1 MRKSLLLL
9 TALVLSATSVFAQF
23 ASVPYLSNAP
33 RAAKANTF
41 RAAEAGTVWWG
52 YTPETDQSGW
62 NLLGVQAADT
72 YHCAIF
78 IPGNHAFAG
87 GKTIQAV
94 RFALVAEH
102 ATDVKA
108 WIATEAPGAVDETST
123 ARLKSVDNNEIGAD
137 GVAEVTFDQPFE
149 IPADGAYV
157 GYSFTITEATTQ
169 NDKYPIIFIAGED
182 EPNAL
187 VIKTDNAVPNWTDMY
202 GNGFGKLYLN
212 VKLSGEFP
220 DNVASPVDFGTH
232 YVELGKE
239 TTAKVQVTNGGETAI
254 SSLSYTITAN
264 GETSAEQTATLDNPI
279 EFLKT
284 GYFTIPVKAD
294 EKSGIVDKTLTITKV
309 NGNANNATS
318 KSANFTV
325 ATVSKFVKR
334 GVAVEEYTG
343 TTCGWCPRG
352 LVGMDKMRNE
362 FGEDFIGIGIHRYT
376 SNLNQDA
383 MYISTYNHVS
393 YEGAP
398 SARINRGDL
407 IDPYY
412 GSANDVFDDFRAALA
427 IPATAGLSVKGE
439 WNADSS
445 EVTATATIEPVI
457 DGTYKIEYVLIADG
471 LTGTTQP
478 WRQHNYYHSAYGQ
491 FTSPS
496 QLPADLQFLFSTGQI
511 YDQSYVAYY
520 PVFNDVAIANAKS
533 TQTTAPGELKDG
545 EKVTNSY
552 TLSMPVGTAKKELV
566 SAIDKKK
573 VFVVALLINSEGKIA
588 NAAKSTIDGTDNAA
602 GIENTLGTA
611 TSGKQQRYALDGR
624 QLNAAQHGLNI
635 IRMADGSVKKVMI
648 K

>member
-23 ASVPYLSNAP
+23 ASVPYQFNAP

-52 YTPETDQSGW
+52 YVPETDQSVW

-123 ARLKSVDNNEIGAD
+123 ARLKSVDNSEIGAD

-187 VIKTDNAVPNWTDMY
+187 VIRTDNAVPNWSDMY

-239 TTAKVQVTNGGETAI
+239 TTAKVQVTNGGETPI
-254 SSLSYTITAN
+254 SSIDYTITAN
-264 GETSAEQTATLDNPI
+264 GETSAEQTVTLDNPV

-294 EKSGIVDKTLTITKV
+294 AAAGKVEKTLTITKV
-309 NGNANNATS
+309 NGNANNAVSPT
-318 KSANFTV
+318 AQFTV
-325 ATVSKFVKR
+325 VTVNKFIERSV
-334 GVAVEEYTG
+334 VIEEFTG
-343 TTCGWCPRG
+343 TGCGWCPRG
-352 LVGMDKMRNE
+352 IIGMEKMRE
-362 FGEDFIGIGIHRYT
+362 TFGDKFVGIGIHQYN
-376 SNLNQDA
+376 SSDA
-383 MYISTYNHVS
+383 MYLATNS
-393 YEGAP
+393 YAKLGFTGAP
-398 SARINRGDL
+398 SCAINRKGI

-412 GSANDVFDDFRAALA
+412 GTGDDIRDDFRDELA
-427 IPATAGLSVKGE
+427 IPAMAEISAKAD
-439 WNADSS
+439 WNEDFTQ
-445 EVTATATIEPVI
+445 VNATATVNPLF
-457 DGTYKIEYVLIADG
+457 DGSNYEVEFVLIADG
-471 LTGTTQP
+471 LSGTGTSWNQA
-478 WRQHNYYHSAYGQ
+478 NYYYQYQA
-491 FTSPS
+491 S
-496 QLPADLQFLFSTGQI
+496 QLPEDLAQFGTGGANGG
-511 YDQSYVAYY
+511 SSVKGW
-520 PVFNDVAIANAKS
+520 VFNDVAISSSYSAGTNQAEALTDLKS
-533 TQTTAPGELKDG
+533 GEAV
-545 EKVTNSY
+545 ETSY
-552 TLSMPVGTAKKELV
+552 TLSLPTKTSLKNALHKEKIYAAV
-566 SAIDKKK
+566 
-573 VFVVALLINSEGKIA
+573 LLIDEDGIVA
-588 NAAKSTIDGTDNAA
+588 NAVKVHVEGYDPESQGIASVSTIDAA
-602 GIENTLGTA
+602 TE
-611 TSGKQQRYALDGR
+611 KHYALDGR

>member
-23 ASVPYLSNAP
+23 ASVPYQFNAP

-52 YTPETDQSGW
+52 YVPEIDQSGW

-108 WIATEAPGAVDETST
+108 WIATEAPSAVDETST
-123 ARLKSVDNNEIGAD
+123 ARLKSVDNSEIGAD

-187 VIKTDNAVPNWTDMY
+187 VIRTDKAVPNWSDMY

-264 GETSAEQTATLDNPI
+264 GETSAEQTVTLDNPV
-279 EFLKT
+279 EFLKS

-294 EKSGIVDKTLTITKV
+294 AEAGKVKKTLTITKV

-318 KSANFTV
+318 KSAAFTV
-325 ATVSKFVKR
+325 VTVSNFIVR
-334 GVAVEEYTG
+334 GVVIEEFTG
-343 TTCGWCPRG
+343 TGCGWCPRG
-352 LVGMDKMRNE
+352 IVGMEKMRKA
-362 FGEDFIGIGIHRYT
+362 FGDKFVGIGIHQYN
-376 SNLNQDA
+376 SSDP
-383 MYISTYNHVS
+383 MYLTPSS
-393 YEGAP
+393 YASLGFTGAP
-398 SARINRGDL
+398 SCAINRKAI

-412 GSANDVFDDFRAALA
+412 GTNEDILDDFSAELA
-427 IPATAGLSVKGE
+427 IPAEVEVSAVAE
-439 WNADSS
+439 WNADSTN
-445 EVTATATIEPVI
+445 VNATATVQPQF
-457 DGTYKIEYVLIADG
+457 DGANFNVEFVLIADS
-471 LTGTTQP
+471 LSGTTNTWNQA
-478 WRQHNYYHSAYGQ
+478 NYYYQYAASQVPEDLAQ
-491 FTSPS
+491 FANGGKNGSS
-496 QLPADLQFLFSTGQI
+496 SVKNL
-511 YDQSYVAYY
+511 
-520 PVFNDVAIANAKS
+520 VFNDVALTSSYTSSKNQAEALTNLKS
-533 TQTTAPGELKDG
+533 NEATET
-545 EKVTNSY
+545 SY
-552 TLSMPVGTAKKELV
+552 TLSLPTKTVLKNALKKNNV
-566 SAIDKKK
+566 Y
-573 VFVVALLINSEGKIA
+573 VAVLLINEDGTIA
-588 NAAKSTIDGTDNAA
+588 NAVKVKVEGFDKDANGIHTVSTAKTAA
-602 GIENTLGTA
+602 A
-611 TSGKQQRYALDGR
+611 QRYALDGR

>member
-23 ASVPYLSNAP
+23 ASVPYQFNAP

-52 YTPETDQSGW
+52 YVPETDQSGW

-108 WIATEAPGAVDETST
+108 WIATEAPSAVDETST

-149 IPADGAYV
+149 IPVDGAYV

-187 VIKTDNAVPNWTDMY
+187 VIKTDKAVPNWTDMY

-264 GETSAEQTATLDNPI
+264 GETSAEQTVTLDNPV
-279 EFLKT
+279 EFLKS

-294 EKSGIVDKTLTITKV
+294 AEAGTVEKTLTITKV

-318 KSANFTV
+318 KTAAFTV
-325 ATVSKFVKR
+325 VTVSKFIVR
-334 GVAVEEYTG
+334 GVVIEEYTG
-343 TTCGWCPRG
+343 TGCGWCPRG
-352 LVGMDKMRNE
+352 IVGMEKMRKA
-362 FGEDFIGIGIHRYT
+362 FSDKFVGIGIHQYNN
-376 SNLNQDA
+376 SDP
-383 MYISTYNHVS
+383 MYLTPSS
-393 YEGAP
+393 YASLGFTGAP
-398 SARINRGDL
+398 SCAINRKAI

-412 GSANDVFDDFRAALA
+412 GTNKDILDDFSAELA
-427 IPATAGLSVKGE
+427 IPADVEVSAVAK
-439 WNADSS
+439 WNADSTN
-445 EVTATATIEPVI
+445 VNATATVQPLN
-457 DGTYKIEYVLIADG
+457 DGANFNVEFVLIADS
-471 LTGTTQP
+471 LSGTTNTWNQA
-478 WRQHNYYHSAYGQ
+478 NYYYQYAASQVPEDLAQFANGGKYG
-491 FTSPS
+491 SS
-496 QLPADLQFLFSTGQI
+496 SVNGM
-511 YDQSYVAYY
+511 
-520 PVFNDVAIANAKS
+520 VFNDVALSSSYTSSKNQAEALTNLKS
-533 TQTTAPGELKDG
+533 NEATET
-545 EKVTNSY
+545 SY
-552 TLSMPVGTAKKELV
+552 TLSLPTKTILKNALKKNNV
-566 SAIDKKK
+566 Y
-573 VFVVALLINSEGKIA
+573 VAVLLINEDGTIA
-588 NAAKSTIDGTDNAA
+588 NAVKVKVEGFDKDANGIHTVSTAKTAA
-602 GIENTLGTA
+602 A
-611 TSGKQQRYALDGR
+611 QRYALDGR

>member
-23 ASVPYLSNAP
+23 ASVPYQFNAP
-33 RAAKANTF
+33 RAAKAHTF
-41 RAAEAGTVWWG
+41 RAAEAGSVWWG

-87 GKTIQAV
+87 GKSIQAV

-149 IPADGAYV
+149 IPVDGAYV

-294 EKSGIVDKTLTITKV
+294 EKSGIVNKTLTITKV

-318 KSANFTV
+318 KTAAFTV
-325 ATVSKFVKR
+325 VTVSNFIVR
-334 GVAVEEYTG
+334 GVVIEEFTG
-343 TTCGWCPRG
+343 TGCGWCPRG
-352 LVGMDKMRNE
+352 IVGMEKMRKA
-362 FGEDFIGIGIHRYT
+362 FGDKFVGIGIHQYNN
-376 SNLNQDA
+376 SDP
-383 MYISTYNHVS
+383 MYLTPSS
-393 YEGAP
+393 YASLGFTGAP
-398 SARINRGDL
+398 SCAINRKAI

-412 GSANDVFDDFRAALA
+412 GTNNDILDDFSAELA
-427 IPATAGLSVKGE
+427 IPADVEVSAVAK
-439 WNADSS
+439 WNADSTN
-445 EVTATATIEPVI
+445 VNATATVQPLN
-457 DGTYKIEYVLIADG
+457 DGANFNVEFVLIADS
-471 LTGTTQP
+471 LSGTTNTWNQA
-478 WRQHNYYHSAYGQ
+478 NYYYQYAASQVPEDLAQ
-491 FTSPS
+491 FANGGKNGSS
-496 QLPADLQFLFSTGQI
+496 SVKNL
-511 YDQSYVAYY
+511 
-520 PVFNDVAIANAKS
+520 VFNDVALTSSYTSSKNQAEALTNLKS
-533 TQTTAPGELKDG
+533 NEATET
-545 EKVTNSY
+545 SY
-552 TLSMPVGTAKKELV
+552 TLSLPTKTILKNALKKNNV
-566 SAIDKKK
+566 Y
-573 VFVVALLINSEGKIA
+573 VAVLLINEDGTIA
-588 NAAKSTIDGTDNAA
+588 NAVKVKVEGFDKDANGIHTVSTAKTAA
-602 GIENTLGTA
+602 A
-611 TSGKQQRYALDGR
+611 QRYALDGR

>member
-23 ASVPYLSNAP
+23 ASVPYQFNAP

-52 YTPETDQSGW
+52 YVPEIDQSGW

-108 WIATEAPGAVDETST
+108 WIATEAPSAVDETST
-123 ARLKSVDNNEIGAD
+123 ARLKSVDNSEIGAD

-187 VIKTDNAVPNWTDMY
+187 VIRTDKAVPNWSDMY

-264 GETSAEQTATLDNPI
+264 GETSAEQTVTLDNPV
-279 EFLKT
+279 EFLKS

-294 EKSGIVDKTLTITKV
+294 AEAGKVKKTLTITKV

-318 KSANFTV
+318 KSAAFTV
-325 ATVSKFVKR
+325 VTVSNFIVR
-334 GVAVEEYTG
+334 GVVIEEFTG
-343 TTCGWCPRG
+343 TGCGWCPRG
-352 LVGMDKMRNE
+352 IVGMEKMRKA
-362 FGEDFIGIGIHRYT
+362 FGDKFVGIGIHQYN
-376 SNLNQDA
+376 SSDP
-383 MYISTYNHVS
+383 MYLTPSS
-393 YEGAP
+393 YASLGFTGAP
-398 SARINRGDL
+398 SCAINRKAI

-412 GSANDVFDDFRAALA
+412 GTNEDILDDFSAELA
-427 IPATAGLSVKGE
+427 IPAEVEVSAVAE
-439 WNADSS
+439 WNADSTN
-445 EVTATATIEPVI
+445 VNATATVQPLF
-457 DGTYKIEYVLIADG
+457 DGANFNVEFVLIADS
-471 LTGTTQP
+471 LSGTTNTWNQA
-478 WRQHNYYHSAYGQ
+478 NYYYQYAASQVPEDLAQ
-491 FTSPS
+491 FANGGKNGSS
-496 QLPADLQFLFSTGQI
+496 SVKNL
-511 YDQSYVAYY
+511 
-520 PVFNDVAIANAKS
+520 VFNDVALTSSYTSSKNQAEALTNLKS
-533 TQTTAPGELKDG
+533 NEATET
-545 EKVTNSY
+545 SY
-552 TLSMPVGTAKKELV
+552 TLSLPTKTVLKNALKKNNV
-566 SAIDKKK
+566 Y
-573 VFVVALLINSEGKIA
+573 VAVLLINEDGTIA
-588 NAAKSTIDGTDNAA
+588 NAVKVKVEGFDKDANGIHTVSTAKTAA
-602 GIENTLGTA
+602 A
-611 TSGKQQRYALDGR
+611 QRYALDGR

>member
-23 ASVPYLSNAP
+23 ASVPYQSNAP

-41 RAAEAGTVWWG
+41 RAVEAGSVWWG
-52 YTPETDQSGW
+52 YTLDADQSEW

-157 GYSFTITEATTQ
+157 GYSFTITDATTQ

-182 EPNAL
+182 EPNAFI
-187 VIKTDNAVPNWTDMY
+187 IKTDKAVPNWSDMY
-202 GNGFGKLYLN
+202 GYGYGKLFLN

-239 TTAKVQVTNGGETAI
+239 TTAKVQVTNSGETAI

-264 GETSAEQTATLDNPI
+264 GETSAEQTVTLDNPVG
-279 EFLKT
+279 FLKS

-294 EKSGIVDKTLTITKV
+294 AEAGTVEKTLTITKV

-318 KSANFTV
+318 KSAAFTV
-325 ATVSKFVKR
+325 VTVSNFIVR
-334 GVAVEEYTG
+334 GVVIEEFTG
-343 TTCGWCPRG
+343 TGCGWCPRG
-352 LVGMDKMRNE
+352 IVGMEKMRKA
-362 FGEDFIGIGIHRYT
+362 FGDKFVGIGIHQYNN
-376 SNLNQDA
+376 SDP
-383 MYISTYNHVS
+383 MYLTPSS
-393 YEGAP
+393 YASLGFTGAP
-398 SARINRGDL
+398 SCAINRKAI

-412 GSANDVFDDFRAALA
+412 GTNEDILDDFSAELA
-427 IPATAGLSVKGE
+427 IPAEVEVSAVAK
-439 WNADSS
+439 WNADSTN
-445 EVTATATIEPVI
+445 VNATATVQPLY
-457 DGTYKIEYVLIADG
+457 DGANFNVEFVLIADS
-471 LTGTTQP
+471 LSGTTNTWNQA
-478 WRQHNYYHSAYGQ
+478 NYYYQYAASQVPEDLAQ
-491 FTSPS
+491 FANGGKNGSS
-496 QLPADLQFLFSTGQI
+496 SVKNL
-511 YDQSYVAYY
+511 
-520 PVFNDVAIANAKS
+520 VFNDVALTSSYTSSKNQAEALTNLKS
-533 TQTTAPGELKDG
+533 NEATET
-545 EKVTNSY
+545 SY
-552 TLSMPVGTAKKELV
+552 TLSLPTKTILKNALKKNNV
-566 SAIDKKK
+566 Y
-573 VFVVALLINSEGKIA
+573 VAVLLINEDGTIA
-588 NAAKSTIDGTDNAA
+588 NAVKVKVEGFDKDANGIHTVNTAKTAA
-602 GIENTLGTA
+602 A
-611 TSGKQQRYALDGR
+611 QRYALDGR

>member
-9 TALVLSATSVFAQF
+9 TALVLSATSLFAQF
-23 ASVPYLSNAP
+23 ASVPYQFNAP
-33 RAAKANTF
+33 RAAKAHTF
-41 RAAEAGTVWWG
+41 RAAEAGSVWWG

-62 NLLGVQAADT
+62 NLLGVKAADT

-87 GKTIQAV
+87 GKSIQAV

-108 WIATEAPGAVDETST
+108 WIATEAPSAVDETST

-264 GETSAEQTATLDNPI
+264 GETSAEQTVTLDNPI
-279 EFLKT
+279 EFLKS

-294 EKSGIVDKTLTITKV
+294 AEAGKVEKTLTITKV

-318 KSANFTV
+318 KTAAFTV
-325 ATVSKFVKR
+325 VTVSNFIVR
-334 GVAVEEYTG
+334 GVVIEEYTG
-343 TTCGWCPRG
+343 TGCGWCPRG
-352 LVGMDKMRNE
+352 IVGMEKMRKA
-362 FGEDFIGIGIHRYT
+362 FGDKFVGIGIHQYN
-376 SNLNQDA
+376 SSDP
-383 MYISTYNHVS
+383 MYLTPSS
-393 YEGAP
+393 YASLGFTGAP
-398 SARINRGDL
+398 SCAINRKAI

-412 GSANDVFDDFRAALA
+412 GTNEDILDDFSAELA
-427 IPATAGLSVKGE
+427 IPAEVEVSAVAK
-439 WNADSS
+439 WNADSTN
-445 EVTATATIEPVI
+445 VNATATVQPLF
-457 DGTYKIEYVLIADG
+457 DGANFNVEFVLIADS
-471 LTGTTQP
+471 LSGTTNTWNQA
-478 WRQHNYYHSAYGQ
+478 NYYYQYAASQVPEDLAQ
-491 FTSPS
+491 FANGGKNGSS
-496 QLPADLQFLFSTGQI
+496 SVNGL
-511 YDQSYVAYY
+511 
-520 PVFNDVAIANAKS
+520 VFNDVALTSSYTSSKNQAKAL
-533 TQTTAPGELKDG
+533 TNLKSN
-545 EKVTNSY
+545 EATETSY
-552 TLSMPVGTAKKELV
+552 TLSLPTKTILKNALKKNNV
-566 SAIDKKK
+566 Y
-573 VFVVALLINSEGKIA
+573 VAVLLINEDGTIA
-588 NAAKSTIDGTDNAA
+588 NAVKVKVEGFDKDANGIHTVSTAKTAA
-602 GIENTLGTA
+602 A
-611 TSGKQQRYALDGR
+611 QRYALDGR